1 MHSAYE
7 LIFLTYWQWLEFM
20 TTAQIDDWIIF
31 GKTQLGNDE
40 ILRRSVG
47 LPTDLRSLLLLIDGR
62 RDLAMLRNVSQA
74 VRETPAPLLYLEDN
88 GFIMRTGVNEVRL
101 SQLSQGQP
109 GSTVVEMSPRRTL
122 LSEINQSHLSAQTT
136 VRPNAP
142 MPMQAPQQAAGARL
156 PGAQL
161 AAAQAQYQPVAQPQ
175 YQPAAQ
181 PPEYAP
187 NPQQYQA
194 PLQQQ
199 QQMQGAVEAAALNE
213 IKSTM
218 IQFISAALGADGNH
232 AIGRIQSAPNL
243 AELQTI
249 ARKLYDVLKSYAGV
263 KSAESFMQRFEVPL
277 KLR

>member
-1 MHSAYE
+1 
-7 LIFLTYWQWLEFM
+7 M
-20 TTAQIDDWIIF
+20 TTPQIDDWIIF

-74 VRETPAPLLYLEDN
+74 VRETSAPLLYLEDN
-88 GFIMRTGVNEVRL
+88 GFIMRTGVNEMRL

-109 GSTVVEMSPRRTL
+109 GSTVVEMNPRRTL
-122 LSEINQSHLSAQTT
+122 LSEINQSHLSAQAS

-142 MPMQAPQQAAGARL
+142 AVAQQAAPL
-156 PGAQL
+156 PGAML
-161 AAAQAQYQPVAQPQ
+161 AAAQAQLAQMQYQPATQQPQYQPVAQPQ
-175 YQPAAQ
+175 YAQNPQQFQPPIPQAQ
-181 PPEYAP
+181 PPMP
-187 NPQQYQA
+187 
-194 PLQQQ
+194 
-199 QQMQGAVEAAALNE
+199 MQGAAEFAALNDV
-213 IKSTM
+213 KSTM

-243 AELQTI
+243 TELQTI